1 MSEIFKLIEVY
12 SGIVSIQRKSIE
24 TLQEANA
31 QNEEMI
37 AGYKLVVQHFIRQI
51 GILIEALDTDVKV
64 DADKLATVKED
75 FEAIKGLLN
84 EIWEQ

>member
-37 AGYKLVVQHFIRQI
+37 AGYKLVVQHFIRHI
-51 GILIEALDTDVKV
+51 GILIEALNADVKV

-75 FEAIKGLLN
+75 FETIKGLLN
-84 EIWEQ
+84 EIWE